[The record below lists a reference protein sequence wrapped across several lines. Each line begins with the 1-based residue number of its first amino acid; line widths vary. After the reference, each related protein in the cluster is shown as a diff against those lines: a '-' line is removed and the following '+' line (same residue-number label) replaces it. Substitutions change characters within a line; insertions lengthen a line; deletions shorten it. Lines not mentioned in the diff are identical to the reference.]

1 MCDSN
6 GFFAGVSPTSSRL
19 AVGKKIRYDR
29 GNKRLVEQVQFYKK
43 QVNVLKKFLS
53 LKLVFIL
60 GVIVGLVFYFKPQ
73 ETKKNPIEKRPSS
86 TKVIHE
92 GNLKDVQLFGE
103 KNQFVL
109 SKDLTLVDGKY
120 LVGFDYVKTD
130 DRIKWEYVGFRYY
143 EIDNHFKETTVNALD
158 EIRKTAPKA
167 FIYDYQINVNSGVSV
182 VDLIYFDSRS
192 AMERSIGNGKNVY
205 YKLDEQKYYSE
216 YAIPEGSTVK
226 ENIIYCT
233 NLKELINKNT
243 GFELQAGFKFQK
255 QAKNVNTNINLFVH
269 SPEFKEKMLSG
280 ESEIYPRL
288 QLLSSKEWFDT
299 LLHWFAPKGQDTLPG
314 VKIEARY
321 SIDGQE
327 HEIRSYDEFKQ
338 YYNGKGG
345 ELSE

>member
-1 MCDSN
+1 M
-6 GFFAGVSPTSSRL
+6 
-19 AVGKKIRYDR
+19 
-29 GNKRLVEQVQFYKK
+29 
-43 QVNVLKKFLS
+43 NVLKKFLS

-143 EIDNHFKETTVNALD
+143 KIDNQFKETTVNALD

-182 VDLIYFDSRS
+182 VDMGYYVSRR
-192 AMERSIGNGKNVY
+192 AMERNIGDEKSIY
-205 YKLDEQKYYSE
+205 YKLDEQKYYSK

-226 ENIIYCT
+226 QNIIYCT
-233 NLKELINKNT
+233 NLKELITKNS

-255 QAKNVNTNINLFVH
+255 QAKNVNTDINLFVH
-269 SPEFKEKMLSG
+269 YPEFKEKMLSG
-280 ESEIYPRL
+280 EYWIEPRL

-299 LLHWFAPKGQDTLPG
+299 LLHWFAPKGQDILSG
-314 VKIEARY
+314 VKIEAQY

>member
-1 MCDSN
+1 MD
-6 GFFAGVSPTSSRL
+6 
-19 AVGKKIRYDR
+19 
-29 GNKRLVEQVQFYKK
+29 
-43 QVNVLKKFLS
+43 VLKKILS
-53 LKLVFIL
+53 LKLVFLAII
-60 GVIVGLVFYFKPQ
+60 VVGLVFYFKPSD
-73 ETKKNPIEKRPSS
+73 TKKKPIETRPSS

-120 LVGFDYVKTD
+120 LVGFDYVKSD

-143 EIDNHFKETTVNALD
+143 EIDNHLKETTVNALD

-205 YKLDEQKYYSE
+205 YKLDEQKYYSD

-243 GFELQAGFKFQK
+243 GLELQAGFKFQK
-255 QAKNVNTNINLFVH
+255 QAKNVNTDINLFVH
-269 SPEFKEKMLSG
+269 YPEFKEKMLSG
-280 ESEIYPRL
+280 KYWIEPRL

-299 LLHWFAPKGQDTLPG
+299 LLYWFAPKGQDTLPG

-338 YYNGKGG
+338 YYNGQGG
-345 ELSE
+345 ELAE

>member
-1 MCDSN
+1 M
-6 GFFAGVSPTSSRL
+6 
-19 AVGKKIRYDR
+19 
-29 GNKRLVEQVQFYKK
+29 
-43 QVNVLKKFLS
+43 KKFLS

-143 EIDNHFKETTVNALD
+143 EIDNQFKETTVNALD

-182 VDLIYFDSRS
+182 VDMGYYVSRR
-192 AMERSIGNGKNVY
+192 AMERNIGDEKSIY
-205 YKLDEQKYYSE
+205 YKLDEQKYYSK

-226 ENIIYCT
+226 QNIIYCT
-233 NLKELINKNT
+233 NLKELITKNS

-255 QAKNVNTNINLFVH
+255 QAKNVNTDINLFVH
-269 SPEFKEKMLSG
+269 YPEFKEKMLSG
-280 ESEIYPRL
+280 KYWIDPRL

-299 LLHWFAPKGQDTLPG
+299 LLHWFAPKGQDILSG
-314 VKIEARY
+314 VKIEAQY

>member
-1 MCDSN
+1 M
-6 GFFAGVSPTSSRL
+6 
-19 AVGKKIRYDR
+19 
-29 GNKRLVEQVQFYKK
+29 
-43 QVNVLKKFLS
+43 KKFLS
-53 LKLVFIL
+53 LKLVFLAII
-60 GVIVGLVFYFKPQ
+60 VVGLVLYFKPS
-73 ETKKNPIEKRPSS
+73 ETKKNSVEKRPSS

-143 EIDNHFKETTVNALD
+143 DIDNQFKETTVNVLD
-158 EIRKTAPKA
+158 EIRKTEPKA
-167 FIYDYQINVNSGVSV
+167 FINDYQININSGVSV
-182 VDLIYFDSRS
+182 VDMGYYVSRR
-192 AMERSIGNGKNVY
+192 AMERDIGDEKNIY
-205 YKLDEQKYYSE
+205 YKLDEQKYYSK

-226 ENIIYCT
+226 QNIIYCT
-233 NLKELINKNT
+233 NLKELITKNS

-255 QAKNVNTNINLFVH
+255 QAKNVNTDINLFVH
-269 SPEFKEKMLSG
+269 YPEFKEKMLSG
-280 ESEIYPRL
+280 KYWIEPRL

-314 VKIEARY
+314 VKIEAQY

>member
-1 MCDSN
+1 MD
-6 GFFAGVSPTSSRL
+6 
-19 AVGKKIRYDR
+19 
-29 GNKRLVEQVQFYKK
+29 
-43 QVNVLKKFLS
+43 VLKKILS
-53 LKLVFIL
+53 LKLVCLAI
-60 GVIVGLVFYFKPQ
+60 IVVSLVLYFKPS
-73 ETKKNPIEKRPSS
+73 ETKKNPIEKRPSL
-86 TKVIHE
+86 TKVIHK

-120 LVGFDYVKTD
+120 LVGFDYVNGD
-130 DRIKWEYVGFRYY
+130 EDIKKKYIGFRYY
-143 EIDNHFKETTVNALD
+143 DIDNQFKETTVNVLD

-182 VDLIYFDSRS
+182 VDLSYFDSRS

-216 YAIPEGSTVK
+216 YAIPEGSAVK
-226 ENIIYCT
+226 EKIIDYT
-233 NLKELINKNT
+233 NLMELIDKNT
-243 GFELQAGFKFQK
+243 GFDLQAGFKFQK
-255 QAKNVNTNINLFVH
+255 QAKNVKTDINLFVIY
-269 SPEFKEKMLSG
+269 PEFKEKMLSG
-280 ESEIYPRL
+280 EYWIEPRL

-299 LLHWFAPKGQDTLPG
+299 LLHWFAPKGQDILSG
-314 VKIEARY
+314 VKIEAQY

>member
-1 MCDSN
+1 MD
-6 GFFAGVSPTSSRL
+6 
-19 AVGKKIRYDR
+19 
-29 GNKRLVEQVQFYKK
+29 
-43 QVNVLKKFLS
+43 VLKKILS

-60 GVIVGLVFYFKPQ
+60 GVIVGLVFYFKPS
-73 ETKKNPIEKRPSS
+73 ETKKNPIEKRPIS
-86 TKVIHE
+86 TKVIHK
-92 GNLKDVQLFGE
+92 GNPKDVQLFGGN
-103 KNQFVL
+103 NQFVL
-109 SKDLTLVDGKY
+109 SKDLTLADGKY

-143 EIDNHFKETTVNALD
+143 DIDNQFKETTVNVLD

-182 VDLIYFDSRS
+182 VDMGYYVSRS
-192 AMERSIGNGKNVY
+192 AMERNIGDGKNIY
-205 YKLDEQKYYSE
+205 YKLDEQKYYSK
-216 YAIPEGSTVK
+216 YAVPEGSAVK
-226 ENIIYCT
+226 EKIIDYT
-233 NLKELINKNT
+233 NLMELIDKNT
-243 GFELQAGFKFQK
+243 GFDLQAGFKFQK

-269 SPEFKEKMLSG
+269 YPEFKEKMLSG
-280 ESEIYPRL
+280 KYWIEPRL

-327 HEIRSYDEFKQ
+327 HEIRSYDDFKQ

-345 ELSE
+345 ELAE

>member
-1 MCDSN
+1 M
-6 GFFAGVSPTSSRL
+6 
-19 AVGKKIRYDR
+19 
-29 GNKRLVEQVQFYKK
+29 
-43 QVNVLKKFLS
+43 NVLKKFLS

-120 LVGFDYVKTD
+120 LVGFDYVNGD
-130 DRIKWEYVGFRYY
+130 EDIKKEYIGFRYY
-143 EIDNHFKETTVNALD
+143 EIDNQFKETTVNVLD
-158 EIRKTAPKA
+158 EIRKKAPNA
-167 FIYDYQINVNSGVSV
+167 FINDYQINVNSGVSV
-182 VDLIYFDSRS
+182 VDMGYYMSRR
-192 AMERSIGNGKNVY
+192 AMERDIGDEKNIY
-205 YKLDEQKYYSE
+205 YKLDEQKYYST
-216 YAIPEGSTVK
+216 YAIPEGSAVK
-226 ENIIYCT
+226 EKIIDYT
-233 NLKELINKNT
+233 NLMELIDKNT
-243 GFELQAGFKFQK
+243 GFDLQAGFKFQK

-269 SPEFKEKMLSG
+269 YPEFKEKMLSG
-280 ESEIYPRL
+280 KYWIEPRL

-338 YYNGKGG
+338 YYNGQGG
-345 ELSE
+345 ELAE

>member
-1 MCDSN
+1 M
-6 GFFAGVSPTSSRL
+6 
-19 AVGKKIRYDR
+19 
-29 GNKRLVEQVQFYKK
+29 
-43 QVNVLKKFLS
+43 LKKFLS
-53 LKLVFIL
+53 LKLVFLAII
-60 GVIVGLVFYFKPQ
+60 VVGLVLYFKPS
-73 ETKKNPIEKRPSS
+73 ETKKNSVEKRPSS

-143 EIDNHFKETTVNALD
+143 EIDNQFKETTVNALD

-182 VDLIYFDSRS
+182 VDMGYYVSRR
-192 AMERSIGNGKNVY
+192 AMERNIGDEKSIY
-205 YKLDEQKYYSE
+205 YKLDEQKYYSK

-226 ENIIYCT
+226 QNIIYCT
-233 NLKELINKNT
+233 NLKELITKNS

-269 SPEFKEKMLSG
+269 YPEFKEKMLSG
-280 ESEIYPRL
+280 KYWIEPRL

-345 ELSE
+345 ELAE

>member
-1 MCDSN
+1 M
-6 GFFAGVSPTSSRL
+6 
-19 AVGKKIRYDR
+19 
-29 GNKRLVEQVQFYKK
+29 
-43 QVNVLKKFLS
+43 LKKYLS
-53 LKLVFIL
+53 LKLVCLAI
-60 GVIVGLVFYFKPQ
+60 IAVGLVFYFKPS
-73 ETKKNPIEKRPSS
+73 ETKKNPVEKRPSS

-120 LVGFDYVKTD
+120 LVGFDYVNGDEDVK
-130 DRIKWEYVGFRYY
+130 KEYIGFRYY
-143 EIDNHFKETTVNALD
+143 EIDNQFKETTVNVLD
-158 EIRKTAPKA
+158 EIRKTEPKA
-167 FIYDYQINVNSGVSV
+167 FINDYQINVNSGVSV
-182 VDLIYFDSRS
+182 VDMGYYVSRR
-192 AMERSIGNGKNVY
+192 AMERNIGDEKSIY
-205 YKLDEQKYYSE
+205 YKLDEQKYYSK

-226 ENIIYCT
+226 QNIIYCT

-255 QAKNVNTNINLFVH
+255 QAKNVNTDINLFVH
-269 SPEFKEKMLSG
+269 YPEFKEKMLTG
-280 ESEIYPRL
+280 KYWIEPRL

-345 ELSE
+345 ELVD

>member
-1 MCDSN
+1 M
-6 GFFAGVSPTSSRL
+6 
-19 AVGKKIRYDR
+19 KKI
-29 GNKRLVEQVQFYKK
+29 
-43 QVNVLKKFLS
+43 LS

-60 GVIVGLVFYFKPQ
+60 GVIVGFLFYFKPS
-73 ETKKNPIEKRPSS
+73 ETKKNSVEKRPSS

-109 SKDLTLVDGKY
+109 SKDLTLADGKY

-143 EIDNHFKETTVNALD
+143 DIDNQFKETTVNAVD

-182 VDLIYFDSRS
+182 VDLIYYESRS
-192 AMERSIGNGKNVY
+192 AMERNIGDGKHIY

-216 YAIPEGSTVK
+216 YAIPEGNPVK

-233 NLKELINKNT
+233 NLKELINKNI
-243 GFELQAGFKFQK
+243 GFELQSGFKFQK
-255 QAKNVNTNINLFVH
+255 QAKNVNTDINLFA
-269 SPEFKEKMLSG
+269 SYPEFKEKMLSG
-280 ESEIYPRL
+280 NYGIYPRL

-299 LLHWFAPKGQDTLPG
+299 LLHWFAPRGQDTLPG

-327 HEIRSYDEFKQ
+327 HEIHSYDEFKQ

-345 ELSE
+345 ELVE

>member
-1 MCDSN
+1 M
-6 GFFAGVSPTSSRL
+6 
-19 AVGKKIRYDR
+19 
-29 GNKRLVEQVQFYKK
+29 
-43 QVNVLKKFLS
+43 LKKFLS
-53 LKLVFIL
+53 LKLVFI
-60 GVIVGLVFYFKPQ
+60 VGLVVALVFYFKPS
-73 ETKKNPIEKRPSS
+73 ETKKNSVEKRPSS

-120 LVGFDYVKTD
+120 LVGFDYVNGD
-130 DRIKWEYVGFRYY
+130 EDIKKKYIGFRYY
-143 EIDNHFKETTVNALD
+143 EIDNQFKETTVNVLD

-182 VDLIYFDSRS
+182 VDLIYFDSHC
-192 AMERSIGNGKNVY
+192 AMERSIGNGKNIY

-243 GFELQAGFKFQK
+243 GFELQSGFKFQK
-255 QAKNVNTNINLFVH
+255 QAKNVKTDINLFVH
-269 SPEFKEKMLSG
+269 YPEFKEKMLSG
-280 ESEIYPRL
+280 KYWIEPRL

-345 ELSE
+345 ELTD

>member
-1 MCDSN
+1 M
-6 GFFAGVSPTSSRL
+6 
-19 AVGKKIRYDR
+19 
-29 GNKRLVEQVQFYKK
+29 
-43 QVNVLKKFLS
+43 KKFLS

-143 EIDNHFKETTVNALD
+143 EIDNQFKETTVNALD

-182 VDLIYFDSRS
+182 VDMGYYVSRR
-192 AMERSIGNGKNVY
+192 AMERNIGDEKSIY
-205 YKLDEQKYYSE
+205 YKLDEQKYYSK

-226 ENIIYCT
+226 QNIIYCT
-233 NLKELINKNT
+233 NLKELITKNS

-269 SPEFKEKMLSG
+269 YPEFKEKMLSG
-280 ESEIYPRL
+280 KYWIEPRL

-299 LLHWFAPKGQDTLPG
+299 LLHWFAPKGQDILSG
-314 VKIEARY
+314 IKIEARY

-345 ELSE
+345 ELAE

>member
-1 MCDSN
+1 M
-6 GFFAGVSPTSSRL
+6 
-19 AVGKKIRYDR
+19 
-29 GNKRLVEQVQFYKK
+29 
-43 QVNVLKKFLS
+43 KKFLS
-53 LKLVFIL
+53 LKLVFLAII
-60 GVIVGLVFYFKPQ
+60 VVGLVLYFKPS
-73 ETKKNPIEKRPSS
+73 ETKKNSVEKRPSS

-120 LVGFDYVKTD
+120 LVAFDYVNGDEDVK
-130 DRIKWEYVGFRYY
+130 KEYIGFRYY
-143 EIDNHFKETTVNALD
+143 EIDNQFKETTVNVLD
-158 EIRKTAPKA
+158 EIRKTEPKA
-167 FIYDYQINVNSGVSV
+167 FINDYQINVNSGVSV
-182 VDLIYFDSRS
+182 VDMGYYVSRR
-192 AMERSIGNGKNVY
+192 AMERDIGDEKNIY
-205 YKLDEQKYYSE
+205 YKLDEQKYYSK

-226 ENIIYCT
+226 QNIIYCT

-255 QAKNVNTNINLFVH
+255 QAKNVKTDINLFVH
-269 SPEFKEKMLSG
+269 YPEFKEKMLSG
-280 ESEIYPRL
+280 KYWIEPRL

-327 HEIRSYDEFKQ
+327 HEIRSYDEFIQ

-345 ELSE
+345 ELAE

>member
-1 MCDSN
+1 M
-6 GFFAGVSPTSSRL
+6 
-19 AVGKKIRYDR
+19 
-29 GNKRLVEQVQFYKK
+29 
-43 QVNVLKKFLS
+43 NVLKKFLS

-143 EIDNHFKETTVNALD
+143 EIDNQFKETTVNALD

-182 VDLIYFDSRS
+182 VDMGYYVSRR
-192 AMERSIGNGKNVY
+192 AMERNIGDEKSIY
-205 YKLDEQKYYSE
+205 YKLDEQKYYSK

-226 ENIIYCT
+226 QNIIYCT
-233 NLKELINKNT
+233 NLKELITKNS

-269 SPEFKEKMLSG
+269 YPEFKEKMLSG
-280 ESEIYPRL
+280 KYWIEPRL

-327 HEIRSYDEFKQ
+327 HELHSYDEFKQ
-338 YYNGKGG
+338 YYNGKGSELG
-345 ELSE
+345 E

>member
-1 MCDSN
+1 M
-6 GFFAGVSPTSSRL
+6 
-19 AVGKKIRYDR
+19 
-29 GNKRLVEQVQFYKK
+29 
-43 QVNVLKKFLS
+43 LKKFLS
-53 LKLVFIL
+53 LKLVFLAII
-60 GVIVGLVFYFKPQ
+60 VVGLVLYFKPS
-73 ETKKNPIEKRPSS
+73 ETKKHSVEKRPSS

-130 DRIKWEYVGFRYY
+130 DRIKWEYIGFRYY
-143 EIDNHFKETTVNALD
+143 DIDNQFKETTVNALD

-182 VDLIYFDSRS
+182 VDMGYYVSRR
-192 AMERSIGNGKNVY
+192 AMERNIGDEKSIY
-205 YKLDEQKYYSE
+205 YKLDEQKYYSK
-216 YAIPEGSTVK
+216 YAIPEGSAVK
-226 ENIIYCT
+226 EKIIDYT
-233 NLKELINKNT
+233 NLMELIDKNT
-243 GFELQAGFKFQK
+243 GFDLQAGFKFQK

-269 SPEFKEKMLSG
+269 YPEFKEKMLSG
-280 ESEIYPRL
+280 EYEIYPRL

-299 LLHWFAPKGQDTLPG
+299 LLHWFTPKGQDILSG
-314 VKIEARY
+314 VKIEAQY

-345 ELSE
+345 ELAE

>member
-1 MCDSN
+1 M
-6 GFFAGVSPTSSRL
+6 
-19 AVGKKIRYDR
+19 
-29 GNKRLVEQVQFYKK
+29 
-43 QVNVLKKFLS
+43 NVLKKFLS

-73 ETKKNPIEKRPSS
+73 ETKKNPIEKIPSS

-120 LVGFDYVKTD
+120 LVGFDYVNGD
-130 DRIKWEYVGFRYY
+130 EDIKKEYIGFRYY
-143 EIDNHFKETTVNALD
+143 EIDNQFKETTVNVLD
-158 EIRKTAPKA
+158 EIRKKAPNA
-167 FIYDYQINVNSGVSV
+167 FINDYQINVNSGVSV
-182 VDLIYFDSRS
+182 VDMGYYMSRR
-192 AMERSIGNGKNVY
+192 AMERDIGDEKNIY
-205 YKLDEQKYYSE
+205 YKLDEQKYYST
-216 YAIPEGSTVK
+216 YAIPEGSAVK
-226 ENIIYCT
+226 EKIIDYT
-233 NLKELINKNT
+233 NLMELIDKNT
-243 GFELQAGFKFQK
+243 GFDLQAGFKFQK

-269 SPEFKEKMLSG
+269 YPEFKEKMLSG
-280 ESEIYPRL
+280 KYWIEPRL

-345 ELSE
+345 ELAE

>member
-1 MCDSN
+1 M
-6 GFFAGVSPTSSRL
+6 
-19 AVGKKIRYDR
+19 
-29 GNKRLVEQVQFYKK
+29 
-43 QVNVLKKFLS
+43 NVLKKFLS

-143 EIDNHFKETTVNALD
+143 EIDNQFKETTVNALD

-182 VDLIYFDSRS
+182 VDMGYYVSRR
-192 AMERSIGNGKNVY
+192 AMERNIGDEKSIY
-205 YKLDEQKYYSE
+205 YKLDEQKYYSK

-226 ENIIYCT
+226 QNIIYCT
-233 NLKELINKNT
+233 NLKELITKNS

-269 SPEFKEKMLSG
+269 YPEFKEKMLSG
-280 ESEIYPRL
+280 KYWIEPRL

-299 LLHWFAPKGQDTLPG
+299 LLHWFAPKGQDILSG
-314 VKIEARY
+314 VKIEAQY

-345 ELSE
+345 ELAE

>member
-1 MCDSN
+1 M
-6 GFFAGVSPTSSRL
+6 
-19 AVGKKIRYDR
+19 
-29 GNKRLVEQVQFYKK
+29 
-43 QVNVLKKFLS
+43 LKKFLS
-53 LKLVFIL
+53 LKLVFLAII
-60 GVIVGLVFYFKPQ
+60 VVGLVLYFKPS
-73 ETKKNPIEKRPSS
+73 ETKKKTIEKRPSS

-143 EIDNHFKETTVNALD
+143 DIDNQFKETTVNALD

-192 AMERSIGNGKNVY
+192 AMERSIGNGKNIY
-205 YKLDEQKYYSE
+205 YKLDEQKYYSK
-216 YAIPEGSTVK
+216 YTISEGSAVK
-226 ENIIYCT
+226 EKIIDYT
-233 NLKELINKNT
+233 NLMELIDKNT
-243 GFELQAGFKFQK
+243 GFELQSGFKFQK
-255 QAKNVNTNINLFVH
+255 QAKNVYTDINLFVNY
-269 SPEFKEKMLSG
+269 PEFKEKMLSG
-280 ESEIYPRL
+280 KYWIEPRL

-299 LLHWFAPKGQDTLPG
+299 LLYWFAPKGQDTLPG

>member
-1 MCDSN
+1 M
-6 GFFAGVSPTSSRL
+6 
-19 AVGKKIRYDR
+19 
-29 GNKRLVEQVQFYKK
+29 
-43 QVNVLKKFLS
+43 KKFLS
-53 LKLVFIL
+53 LKLVFLAII
-60 GVIVGLVFYFKPQ
+60 VVGLVLYFKPS
-73 ETKKNPIEKRPSS
+73 ETKKSSVEKRPSS

-109 SKDLTLVDGKY
+109 SKDLTLIDGKY

-143 EIDNHFKETTVNALD
+143 DIDNQFKETTVNVLD
-158 EIRKTAPKA
+158 EIRKTEPKA
-167 FIYDYQINVNSGVSV
+167 FINDYQININSGVSV
-182 VDLIYFDSRS
+182 VDMGYYVSRR
-192 AMERSIGNGKNVY
+192 AMERDIGDEKNIY
-205 YKLDEQKYYSE
+205 YKLDEQKYYSK
-216 YAIPEGSTVK
+216 YAIPEGSAVK
-226 ENIIYCT
+226 EKIIDYT
-233 NLKELINKNT
+233 NLMELIDKNT
-243 GFELQAGFKFQK
+243 GFDLQAGFKFQK
-255 QAKNVNTNINLFVH
+255 QAKNVKTDINLFVIY
-269 SPEFKEKMLSG
+269 PEFKEKILSG
-280 ESEIYPRL
+280 EYWIEPRL

-299 LLHWFAPKGQDTLPG
+299 LLHWFAPKGQDILSG

>member
-1 MCDSN
+1 M
-6 GFFAGVSPTSSRL
+6 
-19 AVGKKIRYDR
+19 
-29 GNKRLVEQVQFYKK
+29 
-43 QVNVLKKFLS
+43 NVLKKFLS

-120 LVGFDYVKTD
+120 LVGFDYVNGD
-130 DRIKWEYVGFRYY
+130 EDIKKKYIGFRYY
-143 EIDNHFKETTVNALD
+143 DIDNQFKETTVNVLD

-167 FIYDYQINVNSGVSV
+167 FINDYQININSGVSV
-182 VDLIYFDSRS
+182 VDMGYYVSRR
-192 AMERSIGNGKNVY
+192 AMERDIGDEKNIY
-205 YKLDEQKYYSE
+205 YKLDEQKYYSK
-216 YAIPEGSTVK
+216 YAVPEGSAVK
-226 ENIIYCT
+226 EKIIDYT
-233 NLKELINKNT
+233 NLMELIDKNT
-243 GFELQAGFKFQK
+243 GFDLQAGFKFQK
-255 QAKNVNTNINLFVH
+255 QAKNVNTDINLFVIY
-269 SPEFKEKMLSG
+269 PEFKEKMLSG
-280 ESEIYPRL
+280 EYWIEPRL

-299 LLHWFAPKGQDTLPG
+299 LLHWFAPKGQDILSG
-314 VKIEARY
+314 VKIEAQY

>member
-1 MCDSN
+1 M
-6 GFFAGVSPTSSRL
+6 
-19 AVGKKIRYDR
+19 
-29 GNKRLVEQVQFYKK
+29 
-43 QVNVLKKFLS
+43 LKKFLS
-53 LKLVFIL
+53 LKLVFL
-60 GVIVGLVFYFKPQ
+60 VGLVVALVFYFKPS
-73 ETKKNPIEKRPSS
+73 ETKKNPVEKRPSS

-120 LVGFDYVKTD
+120 LVGFDYVNGDEDVK
-130 DRIKWEYVGFRYY
+130 KEYIGFRYY
-143 EIDNHFKETTVNALD
+143 EIDNQFKETTVNVLD
-158 EIRKTAPKA
+158 EIRKTEPKA
-167 FIYDYQINVNSGVSV
+167 FINDYQINVNSGVSV
-182 VDLIYFDSRS
+182 VDMGYYVSRR
-192 AMERSIGNGKNVY
+192 AMERNIGDEKSIY
-205 YKLDEQKYYSE
+205 YKLDEQKYYSK

-226 ENIIYCT
+226 QNIIYCT

-255 QAKNVNTNINLFVH
+255 QAKNVKTDINLFVH
-269 SPEFKEKMLSG
+269 YPEFKEKMLSG
-280 ESEIYPRL
+280 KYWIEPRL

-299 LLHWFAPKGQDTLPG
+299 LLHWFAPRGQDTLPG

-345 ELSE
+345 ELVD

>member
-1 MCDSN
+1 M
-6 GFFAGVSPTSSRL
+6 
-19 AVGKKIRYDR
+19 
-29 GNKRLVEQVQFYKK
+29 
-43 QVNVLKKFLS
+43 NVLKKFLS

-143 EIDNHFKETTVNALD
+143 EIDNQFKETTVNALD

-182 VDLIYFDSRS
+182 VDMGYYVSRR
-192 AMERSIGNGKNVY
+192 AMERNIGDEKSIY
-205 YKLDEQKYYSE
+205 YKLDEQKYYSK

-226 ENIIYCT
+226 QNIIYCT
-233 NLKELINKNT
+233 NLKELITKNS

-269 SPEFKEKMLSG
+269 YPEFKEKMLSG
-280 ESEIYPRL
+280 KYWIEPRL

-345 ELSE
+345 ELAE

>member
-1 MCDSN
+1 M
-6 GFFAGVSPTSSRL
+6 
-19 AVGKKIRYDR
+19 
-29 GNKRLVEQVQFYKK
+29 
-43 QVNVLKKFLS
+43 KKFLS

-143 EIDNHFKETTVNALD
+143 EIDNQFKETTVNALD

-182 VDLIYFDSRS
+182 VDMGYYVSRR
-192 AMERSIGNGKNVY
+192 AMERNIGDEKSIY
-205 YKLDEQKYYSE
+205 YKLEEQKYYSK

-226 ENIIYCT
+226 QNIIYCT
-233 NLKELINKNT
+233 NLKELITKNS

-269 SPEFKEKMLSG
+269 YPEFKEKMLSG
-280 ESEIYPRL
+280 KYWIEPRL

-345 ELSE
+345 ELAE